1 MVVVLNQKMMIG
13 KTKKSLAITRGSFLT
28 TKNNYL

>member
-1 MVVVLNQKMMIG
+1 MGRHKQKMMIG
-13 KTKKSLAITRGSFLT
+13 KIKKSLALTRGSFLT